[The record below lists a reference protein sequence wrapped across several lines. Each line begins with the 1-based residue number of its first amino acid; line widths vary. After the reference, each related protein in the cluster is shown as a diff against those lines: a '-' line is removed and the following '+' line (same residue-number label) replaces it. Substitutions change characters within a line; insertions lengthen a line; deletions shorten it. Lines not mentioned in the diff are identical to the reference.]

1 MYIYMCVCVFRRMCV
16 KIPVS
21 LSLFYRGLASEN
33 PDLVQL
39 KSLLAGLTLPV
50 KTGSSD
56 VTAEDRDGNASVIS
70 KPDEN
75 QMTHF

>member
-1 MYIYMCVCVFRRMCV
+1 MLRRMCA
-16 KIPVS
+16 KIFLFS
-21 LSLFYRGLASEN
+21 LYYRGLASEN

-56 VTAEDRDGNASVIS
+56 ITAEDRDGNLCHLKS
-70 KPDEN
+70 
-75 QMTHF
+75 